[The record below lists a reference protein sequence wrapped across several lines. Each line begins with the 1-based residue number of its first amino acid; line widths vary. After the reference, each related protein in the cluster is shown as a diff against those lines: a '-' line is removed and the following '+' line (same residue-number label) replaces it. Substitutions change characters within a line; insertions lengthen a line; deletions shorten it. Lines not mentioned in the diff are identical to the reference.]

1 MILTVSMGMVTG
13 CRRRQDIHTFLSE
26 VKGKGLAQLST
37 ADTCLEFKGPQVGSQ
52 PLDGTWGRMVLSM
65 MGTSLGLLK
74 FKFDKTSKHQ
84 NFSTA
89 QLKIFD
95 QCWLLK
101 GTFCSSKCVLSLK
114 ALCSDEYLH
123 QGTDSTLVQIDPTH
137 L

>member
-26 VKGKGLAQLST
+26 VKGKGLAQLSA

-74 FKFDKTSKHQ
+74 FRFDKTSKHQ
-84 NFSTA
+84 
-89 QLKIFD
+89 IF
-95 QCWLLK
+95 QQ
-101 GTFCSSKCVLSLK
+101 LSLK
-114 ALCSDEYLH
+114 YLTSV
-123 QGTDSTLVQIDPTH
+123 GYLKVLFVVQSVCC